1 MNLRG
6 WREGA
11 AVRCRLCSLEDV
23 DSVPSIHMRSQLPLH
38 LQAPSPIHTVK
49 NENVLLKS
57 KVIANIK
64 ITATYWLACKIKHS
78 IKTYERNQGAIT
90 KRKQGLCNSL
100 ELQVNEVELGQVAHG
115 ICQTHMCTE
124 SPCCGSVWKRA

>member
-23 DSVPSIHMRSQLPLH
+23 DSVPSIHMRAQLALH

-49 NENVLLKS
+49 NENVFFF
-57 KVIANIK
+57 
-64 ITATYWLACKIKHS
+64 
-78 IKTYERNQGAIT
+78 E
-90 KRKQGLCNSL
+90 KQS
-100 ELQVNEVELGQVAHG
+100 H
-115 ICQTHMCTE
+115 CQY
-124 SPCCGSVWKRA
+124 